1 MIVVISE
8 DHIDKEEVKKW
19 LDEAYA
25 EGFQNGYDKGKLE
38 AKEIYVPYVPA
49 YPTAIPTWYYDRNQ
63 VTYTCKGDNNE
74 RSYCGSS
81 E

>member
-1 MIVVISE
+1 MIIVISE
-8 DHIDKEEVKKW
+8 DHIDKEDVKKW
-19 LDEAYA
+19 LEEAYA

-49 YPTAIPTWYYDRNQ
+49 YPTVTSPWYYDSNQ
-63 VTYTCKGDNNE
+63 VTCTCKGDYNE
-74 RSYCGSS
+74 RSNCGSG